1 MRPTASLRVLAGM
14 QLHVLRVA
22 TEDNIADLPSRLDF
36 ELLERIGAVERT
48 PRLDGTYMK
57 PETWQVLQERW
68 QL

>member
-1 MRPTASLRVLAGM
+1 M

-48 PRLDGTYMK
+48 PRLDATYMK